1 MSDHKEEAKPAA
13 AAGHDAAAAGGGKK
27 AMMPLI
33 ISVVM
38 MPVLAYVMTAF
49 VLVPQIK
56 SAAGAAAA
64 PAADAHGEE
73 HAADAHAEEAGGHGA
88 KEEKGGHGAKEEKG
102 GHGSSGGHGAAP
114 VSKGAPKYPLTKL
127 IVNLSG
133 TSGTRYLMASLTL
146 VGEKK
151 NFTDVM
157 EENKDQIL
165 DVTTG
170 ALGAKTIPDLEK
182 PGSRNQIRSELLNV
196 INNALGDDLVKEI
209 YITELAIQ

>member
-13 AAGHDAAAAGGGKK
+13 AAGHDAAAGGGKK

-73 HAADAHAEEAGGHGA
+73 HAEEAGGHGA

-102 GHGSSGGHGAAP
+102 GHGSSGGHGSAP
-114 VSKGAPKYPLTKL
+114 ASKGAPKYPLTKL

-133 TSGTRYLMASLTL
+133 TSGTRYLMTSLTL

-151 NFTDVM
+151 NFLDVM

-209 YITELAIQ
+209 YITEMAIQ